1 MKTFK
6 ADKSEKLSKFLLSCY
21 GADLSYST
29 LRKLIR
35 NKDIKVNGKR
45 VGVDVLLSANDQV
58 IVYYD
63 GERLYT
69 PVFESCDVIV
79 FDKPPTLT
87 SEDFE
92 LKLNSQGYNVKLC
105 HRLDRNTQGLL
116 VFAKTDIGYQELL
129 KAFKERTID
138 KYYLAEV
145 YGKLKEPKKTLTS
158 YLLKNADIGL
168 VQIFDNEVN
177 GSEKIITQYEVVEER
192 ERTSVVKVK
201 LITGKTHQI
210 RAHFSHIG
218 NFVIGDGKY
227 GDNEFNKA
235 LKAKRQ
241 RLVSY
246 LLKFNFDKSSPLNY
260 LNGKEVKTTNIPFI
274 KQ

>member
-6 ADKSEKLSKFLLSCY
+6 VDKTQKLSKFLSGCY
-21 GADLSYST
+21 GADLSYSN
-29 LRKLIR
+29 LQKLLR

-45 VGVDVLLSANDQV
+45 VGSDVLLCEDDQV

-63 GERLYT
+63 GEKEYS
-69 PVFESCDVIV
+69 PIFECDDVIV
-79 FDKPPTLT
+79 FNKPPTLT

-92 LKLNSQGYNVKLC
+92 LKLNNQGYKVKLC

-116 VFAKTDIGYQELL
+116 VFAKTDIGYQEML
-129 KAFKERTID
+129 KAFKDRTID
-138 KYYLAEV
+138 KYYIAEV
-145 YGKLKEPKKTLTS
+145 YGKLDKPYNTLTA
-158 YLLKNADIGL
+158 YLKKNSDAGL
-168 VQIFDNEVN
+168 VKIYNEKVE
-177 GSEKIITQYEVVEER
+177 GSDKIVTEYNVIEEN
-192 ERTSVVKVK
+192 ENTTVVKVK

-227 GDNEFNKA
+227 GNNAINKE
-235 LKAKRQ
+235 LKVKRQ

-260 LNGKEVKTTNIPFI
+260 LNGKEVEITNIPFI